1 LFIYLFC
8 ILGIFPYEYCNS
20 RPKLDDTTLPSKDT
34 FFSSL
39 TETEID
45 DNEYNHAIKVWDHFK
60 CETLGQYSDLY
71 LKVDVVLL
79 ADIFENFRNICL
91 STYNLDPAFYYTVP
105 GLSFDAMLKLTSKKL
120 QLLSDYDMILMIEK
134 GIIYYL

>member
-1 LFIYLFC
+1 
-8 ILGIFPYEYCNS
+8 
-20 RPKLDDTTLPSKDT
+20 
-34 FFSSL
+34 
-39 TETEID
+39 
-45 DNEYNHAIKVWDHFK
+45 
-60 CETLGQYSDLY
+60 
-71 LKVDVVLL
+71 VVLL

-134 GIIYYL
+134 GIIYYYLLIIFYCLIKYIIIEGIRGGLTQASMRYAKANNYKTADYDNKKPESWIIYQDCKYIK